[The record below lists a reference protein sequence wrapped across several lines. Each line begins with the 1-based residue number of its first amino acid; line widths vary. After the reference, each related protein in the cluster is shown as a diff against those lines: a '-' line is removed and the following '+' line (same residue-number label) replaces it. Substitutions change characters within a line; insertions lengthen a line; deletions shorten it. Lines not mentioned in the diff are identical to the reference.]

1 MELRLSFCTCG
12 CETKPRSA
20 KARVSSSSGAGL
32 CMSRTTVP
40 RSIRSSSDLDVRA
53 RFLTGGPRFESDS
66 RHRSDGGKRF
76 ASKAQ
81 SGDRKQILD
90 VAELTS
96 GVTLECEKRVVA
108 HHSATIIGDANQS
121 APAAVD

>member
-1 MELRLSFCTCG
+1 G
-12 CETKPRSA
+12 
-20 KARVSSSSGAGL
+20 ARGRGVFVALPQLAS
-32 CMSRTTVP
+32 C
-40 RSIRSSSDLDVRA
+40 DLDVRA

-121 APAAVD
+121 APAAVDFDSNLCRARIE